1 MAVGVDADGHFVAF
15 HADHYDDSGAHPI
28 GGGSAGMLACPL
40 ISGPYRRPARL
51 ARDTA
56 LHEHVWQGRVPRPV
70 DDGDDRASSSSTW
83 WRARSEWT
91 RSSCA
96 AAM

>member
-15 HADHYDDSGAHPI
+15 HADHYDDSGAPD
-28 GGGSAGMLACPL
+28 
-40 ISGPYRRPARL
+40 RRRQRRHARL
-51 ARDTA
+51 PAHQRA
-56 LHEHVWQGRVPRPV
+56 LPL
-70 DDGDDRASSSSTW
+70 DRLAWRATQLYTNTCGKAAYRGPWMMETTASSSSTW